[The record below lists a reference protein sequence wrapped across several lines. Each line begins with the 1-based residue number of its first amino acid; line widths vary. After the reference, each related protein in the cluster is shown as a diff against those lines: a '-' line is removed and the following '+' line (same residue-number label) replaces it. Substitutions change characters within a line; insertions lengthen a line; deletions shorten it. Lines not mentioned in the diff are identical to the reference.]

1 MDGTVAP
8 KPIGFAAKPTA
19 AKVVPVLTP
28 AQINE
33 RNEKLK
39 VIRNGAQTLARYVN
53 EKIDSVPKLKD
64 LAKVKDENEQLKKAK
79 NTRKSLDDRLLRLTD
94 PNTGYKLDENKERQ
108 EIVNDIGA
116 SFKIFDNNVGK
127 LQNAINKQDILLM
140 KKIVQQ
146 IGDGFNSRFNKI
158 SNTERQIPSQ
168 TNKFP
173 LYKNVIEQSETLK
186 NDIENAQD
194 ELNTN
199 YNGQFQEFHQNT
211 NDKIKKLNTWINQ
224 YKPQYEKL
232 LESVK
237 KGVADE
243 IDKLKKTISE
253 KDKEINDLKVKVT
266 GITKDKVD
274 KLEKEKDSAVWKL
287 KTLEAKLT
295 NMKIIKFEDRPL
307 EDLGGVDHGEFIQE
321 FHYYYVN
328 DLGILEEAH
337 ERDKQLK
344 IFTRGY
350 KLVAIDDNT
359 IRHVY
364 LDDADYTS
372 RNYDSLYDKGKQIA
386 QNFDNLMNHPK
397 LVVTSDICCR
407 LFHFFVVLNL
417 SFHTRVVVN
426 GGMFFNDPYDNLSG
440 KKRELT
446 DIFSEQMLR
455 QIHIHNRASYNLKQ
469 FIWLRGRGDGYDNI
483 AKLPSVIKSISNIPW
498 SKFKSASFMI
508 AGNTINIYP
517 SVPMKY
523 LMQVR
528 DVTKSFPIPAD
539 RALYGK
545 YQGMYTDPKQYLFI
559 GSSDEFNTLKTNTL
573 GYDISSEAGR
583 NVYVYGEDIYKYHL
597 PLIANPEYG
606 IYRDKDVDIT
616 ANGNFENGY
625 TLDITGEEYNN
636 SLYNSNK
643 YSFGVKTYGDMND
656 RFGLI
661 RNENDLSKYSMEYIF
676 DSERAKAF
684 GRRGLRPDKFS
695 HIISTNSRRI
705 RSNDEDEGPHIRM
718 WGGKVSISILLFF
731 VFLIL
736 ICVAVI
742 VIVIMAGK
750 EENPNINTS

>member
-1 MDGTVAP
+1 MDIKPVAD
-8 KPIGFAAKPTA
+8 AA
-19 AKVVPVLTP
+19 PVLTVE
-28 AQINE
+28 QINK

-39 VIRNGAQTLARYVN
+39 TIGNGAQSLAKYVN
-53 EKIDSVPKLKD
+53 EKMISVPKLKD
-64 LAKVKDENEQLKKAK
+64 LKKVKDENKQLQAAK
-79 NTRKSLDDRLLRLTD
+79 NMRKDLNDRLVTLLD
-94 PNTGYKLDENKERQ
+94 PKTGYKLDENKEGQ
-108 EIVNDIGA
+108 EIVKDIRA
-116 SFKIFDNNVGK
+116 NFKIFDDNVDK
-127 LQNAINKQDILLM
+127 LQKVINDRDIFLM
-140 KKIVQQ
+140 REIVQKF
-146 IGDGFNSRFNKI
+146 GADFNTEFNKI
-158 SNTERQIPSQ
+158 SATEKRIPYQ
-168 TNKFP
+168 TNKFSF
-173 LYKNVIEQSETLK
+173 YKKVIEDSETLK
-186 NDIENAQD
+186 NKIENVQA

-199 YNGQFQEFHQNT
+199 YRGEFKKFHQNSA
-211 NDKIKKLNTWINQ
+211 NQIKNLKTWINK
-224 YKPQYEKL
+224 YKPEYEKL
-232 LESVK
+232 LGYVK
-237 KGVADE
+237 KDVDAE

-253 KDKEINDLKVKVT
+253 KDKEINDLQVKVT
-266 GITKDKVD
+266 GITKDEVN
-274 KLEKEKDSAVWKL
+274 KLKKEKDSAVKRL
-287 KTLEAKLT
+287 AALEAKLM

-307 EDLGGVDHGEFIQE
+307 EDLGGVDAGSFIQE

-328 DLGILEEAH
+328 DRGILEEAH

-350 KLVAIDDNT
+350 KLVAIDNDN

-386 QNFDNLMNHPK
+386 QNFYDLMNHPM

-407 LFHFFVVLNL
+407 LFHLFVALNL
-417 SFHTRVVVN
+417 SLHTRVVVN

-446 DIFSEQMLR
+446 DIFSEQMLQ
-455 QIHIHNRASYNLKQ
+455 QIHKNIGSYDSKQ

-483 AKLPSVIKSISNIPW
+483 AKLPSVIKSISNVPW

-508 AGNTINIYP
+508 SGKTINIYP

-523 LMQVR
+523 ITQVK
-528 DVTKSFPIPAD
+528 DEAKAFPIEAD
-539 RALYGK
+539 RKMYRK
-545 YQGMYTDPKQYLFI
+545 YQGMYTDSKQYLFI
-559 GSSDEFNTLKTNTL
+559 GSSDEFNTLKTEAL
-573 GYDISSEAGR
+573 GYDISSEEGR
-583 NVYVYGEDIYKYHL
+583 NVYVYGEDIYKYHI

-606 IYRDKDVDIT
+606 IYRDKDVDVT

-643 YSFGVKTYGDMND
+643 YSFGVKTYGDLND

-661 RNENDLSKYSMEYIF
+661 RNEKDLSKYSMEYIF
-676 DSERAKAF
+676 DSEQAKAF
-684 GRRGLRPDKFS
+684 KRIGSLPDKLS

-718 WGGKVSISILLFF
+718 WGGKASISILFF

-736 ICVAVI
+736 ICVTVI
-742 VIVIMAGK
+742 IIVIMAEK
-750 EENPNINTS
+750 EDVPNVNTS

>member
-1 MDGTVAP
+1 MD
-8 KPIGFAAKPTA
+8 AA
-19 AKVVPVLTP
+19 PVLTVE
-28 AQINE
+28 QINK
-33 RNEKLK
+33 RNERIKTIGK
-39 VIRNGAQTLARYVN
+39 GAQALARYVT
-53 EKIDSVPKLKD
+53 EKMKSVPKLQD
-64 LAKVKDENEQLKKAK
+64 LTQVKDEYKELQSAK
-79 NTRKSLDDRLLRLTD
+79 TMRKNLDDRLDQLLD
-94 PNTGYKLDENKERQ
+94 PKTGYKLDENKEGQ
-108 EIVNDIGA
+108 DIVNDIGA
-116 SFKIFDNNVGK
+116 NFKIFDDNEGK
-127 LQNAINKQDILLM
+127 LQKAIHDRDIVLM
-140 KKIVQQ
+140 RKIVQQ

-158 SNTERQIPSQ
+158 SITEKQIQSQ

-173 LYKNVIEQSETLK
+173 LYKNVIENSEALK
-186 NDIENAQD
+186 NEIEKAKT

-211 NDKIKKLNTWINQ
+211 NDKIKKLNTWINK
-224 YKPQYEKL
+224 YKPEYEKL

-266 GITKDKVD
+266 GITKDEVD

-307 EDLGGVDHGEFIQE
+307 EDLGGVDNGEFIQE

-328 DLGILEEAH
+328 DRGILDEAH

-350 KLVAIDDNT
+350 KLVAIDDDT

-386 QNFDNLMNHPK
+386 QNFYNLMNHPK

-417 SFHTRVVVN
+417 SWHTHVVVN

-446 DIFSEQMLR
+446 DIFSEQMLQ
-455 QIHIHNRASYNLKQ
+455 QIHKNTITYNLKQ

-483 AKLPSVIKSISNIPW
+483 AKLPRVIKSISNVPW

-508 AGNTINIYP
+508 SGKTINIHP

-523 LMQVR
+523 LMQVS
-528 DVTKSFPIPAD
+528 DVTKAFPIESD
-539 RALYGK
+539 RVLYGK

-559 GSSDEFNTLKTNTL
+559 GSSDEFNTLKTNAL

-597 PLIANPEYG
+597 PLIANTEYG
-606 IYRDKDVDIT
+606 IYRDKDMDVT

-661 RNENDLSKYSMEYIF
+661 RNEKDLSKYSMEYIF
-676 DSERAKAF
+676 DSEQAKAF
-684 GRRGLRPDKFS
+684 GRRGLTRDTFS

-718 WGGKVSISILLFF
+718 WGGKASVSILLFF

-736 ICVAVI
+736 ICIAVI
-742 VIVIMAGK
+742 VIINMTGK
-750 EENPNINTS
+750 EETPNINTS